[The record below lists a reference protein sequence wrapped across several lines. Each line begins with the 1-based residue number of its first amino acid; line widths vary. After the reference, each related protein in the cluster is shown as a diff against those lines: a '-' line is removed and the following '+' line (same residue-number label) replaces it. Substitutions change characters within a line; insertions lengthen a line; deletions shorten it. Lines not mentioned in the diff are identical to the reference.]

1 MTNEYGVIKMTK
13 NNQTTG
19 YVDVSFFGGIDTDI
33 NGHIRILET
42 DDPLKAMHITP
53 MSFDTIGGHAIKT
66 LVEFIQKNS
75 FKGTAVEFKTFKVE
89 I

>member
-1 MTNEYGVIKMTK
+1 MIIQSKYSKAF
-13 NNQTTG
+13 
-19 YVDVSFFGGIDTDI
+19 VSHD
-33 NGHIRILET
+33 
-42 DDPLKAMHITP
+42 ITP

-89 I
+89 V